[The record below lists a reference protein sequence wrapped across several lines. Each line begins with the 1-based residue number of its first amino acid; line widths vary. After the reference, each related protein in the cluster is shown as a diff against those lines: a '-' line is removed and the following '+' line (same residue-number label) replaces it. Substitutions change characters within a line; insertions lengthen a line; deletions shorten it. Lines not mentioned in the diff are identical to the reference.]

1 MGTNPAVHTAN
12 IIFLYM
18 YERDAFIAARDAL
31 TADPTDPD
39 LRATVLYFRF
49 YGRYVDDGF
58 AIHAE
63 CTPNDA
69 ASYLPPVI
77 QYVTS
82 FYPTCLA
89 TTISALAGIS
99 TILI

>member
-1 MGTNPAVHTAN
+1 MGTNPAVHMAN
-12 IIFLYM
+12 IFLYM

-31 TADPTDPD
+31 TADPRDPD
-39 LRATVLYFRF
+39 LRATVLSFRF

-63 CTPNDA
+63 CTPAD